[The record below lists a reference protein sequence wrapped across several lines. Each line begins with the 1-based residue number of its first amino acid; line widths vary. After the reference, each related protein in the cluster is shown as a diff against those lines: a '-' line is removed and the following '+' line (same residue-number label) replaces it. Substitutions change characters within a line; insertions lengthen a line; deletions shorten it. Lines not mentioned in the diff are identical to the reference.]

1 MLLSFFPGR
10 QKHYYY
16 PKKIKLYSHY
26 FFCLFIPPKLPIM
39 AIIVKEEQGF
49 KFVDEGQGQVLLLL
63 HGLFGALS
71 NWEGVVNRFSKNF
84 RVVIPMLPIYEM
96 PIREAGLEGLR
107 KFVEDFVAF
116 KNLDNLIIMGNSL
129 GGHIALLYT
138 LNNERYVKKLIL
150 TGSSGLFE
158 DSMGGSYPKRGNY
171 QYIKE
176 RVSYTFYD
184 PEVASKDL
192 VDEVFETTK
201 SIPKCMRIVAIAK
214 SAQRSNMADEIP
226 KIKIPT
232 LLVWGL
238 NDTITPPVVAH
249 EFNRLIPNSKLKFID
264 KCCHAAMMEHPE
276 TFNEIVEEF
285 LVQ

>member
-1 MLLSFFPGR
+1 MS
-10 QKHYYY
+10 
-16 PKKIKLYSHY
+16 IT
-26 FFCLFIPPKLPIM
+26 
-39 AIIVKEEQGF
+39 VKEEAGF
-49 KFVDEGQGQVLLLL
+49 KFVDEGKGQVLLLL

-71 NWEGVVNRFSKNF
+71 NWEGVVSRFSKNF

-116 KNLDNLIIMGNSL
+116 KDLKDMIIMGNSL

-138 LNNERYVKKLIL
+138 LKNSEKVKKLIL

-171 QYIKE
+171 EYIKE
-176 RVSYTFYD
+176 RVAYTFYD
-184 PEVASKDL
+184 PSVATKEL
-192 VDEVFETTK
+192 IDEVFETTK

-214 SAQRSNMADEIP
+214 SAQRNNLAEELNEI
-226 KIKIPT
+226 KTPT

-238 NDTITPPVVAH
+238 NDTITPPIVAH
-249 EFNRLIPNSKLKFID
+249 EFNRLIPNSNLKFID
-264 KCCHAAMMEHPE
+264 KCSHAPMMEHPHK
-276 TFNEIVEEF
+276 FNELVEDF
-285 LVQ
+285 LVT